1 MSYPGPYAN
10 NLMLICY
17 SGFREEYFTACR
29 WGASFFL
36 EHQTTA
42 LTNTVLSCRGEWEFC
57 N

>member
-1 MSYPGPYAN
+1 MLYPGPYAN
-10 NLMLICY
+10 NLMLSCY

-36 EHQTTA
+36 KHQTTA